1 MLESHIWRYII
12 VARNVW
18 KANALEKY
26 AFYIFLEV
34 SQVWQVFSFI
44 FMGENYKRSEH
55 NDIQKLI
62 IMPIIPESVA
72 INIGFKKTYVDLDW
86 VKINFD
92 YKTRNQVLI

>member
-1 MLESHIWRYII
+1 MKGKRPRKICLLY
-12 VARNVW
+12 
-18 KANALEKY
+18 
-26 AFYIFLEV
+26 FFEV